1 MGQWDL
7 NPQEKEPL
15 PAGCKGLKDHFG
27 ELKKLPDT
35 TAPKNPEYEG
45 YRVGRDFDTGSPQFF
60 FVYHDGLSRGVG
72 VVHRLVAL
80 LPRSPFSSTR
90 LCRIGV
96 HVLPH
101 ERAAQAERA
110 WGVCGGL

>member
-1 MGQWDL
+1 L

-45 YRVGRDFDTGSPQFF
+45 YRVGRESNIGSPTQVFI
-60 FVYHDGLSRGVG
+60 
-72 VVHRLVAL
+72 VHG
-80 LPRSPFSSTR
+80 SF
-90 LCRIGV
+90 G
-96 HVLPH
+96 
-101 ERAAQAERA
+101 
-110 WGVCGGL
+110 